1 MRFTGASA
9 PASRPAP
16 APRSKRSSRRRRPRD
31 LAAYRHMVGTLFSSP
46 ASLAISNLIGV
57 FVPWF
62 CWHVT
67 GFDAFLL
74 LTVLTGVTFG
84 ARLVTVVRY
93 TRQPHEA
100 DTLAR
105 TRAWDYE
112 FLAGTT
118 IFAILVGVNCYLAL
132 ARTDS
137 IPAHILTIV
146 AGIAFASGFVAR
158 NAARPYFVIL
168 QIACL
173 AGPMAVGLVVAGHAY
188 YAGIGAFIV
197 FYGLTNV
204 VITFSINRNLVAL
217 AAANREAHELS
228 LLAKREASKLDSAL
242 NAMVQGLAM
251 FDEAGRLEV
260 CNTRHQALFGFGP
273 GTQIPTAFN
282 TFLEATVENGLLNAA
297 TAERIG
303 VLGTEALT
311 TQRPQA
317 TEIETRTGDVLALS
331 LEPTPE
337 GGAVLTTENIT
348 TRKRVAAT
356 IERMANTDSLTG
368 LRNRF
373 SFNQRLV
380 DACRDPDGRPFS
392 LLSLDID
399 NFKTVNDTLGH
410 GVGDELLL
418 RVAERLRRLLGAEG
432 TIARFGGDEFLIL
445 LPEDAATALAAARRL
460 LDDFRLPFEIDGRV
474 LHTTISIG
482 VASWPTH
489 GTVAAEMMSAA
500 DMALYAAKG
509 GGRNAAVVFT
519 REMAESI
526 HSRRELEDNLRL
538 AWRDRRFALHYQPIV
553 ELRSGR
559 VVACEALMRWPR
571 EGGGFISPGEFI
583 PLAEQMGLIVPM
595 GAWAIRQACL
605 DAVSWPLKAVV
616 AVNVSAL
623 QFRDPDDLVR
633 SVEIALADSGLE
645 PDRLELEVTESLLI
659 EDADETLAAMRRL
672 RAIGV
677 RLALDDFG
685 TGYASIGYLARYPFT
700 KVKIDGSF
708 AQLVASD
715 ETSRAIIETICS
727 LAHRFD
733 LTVVVEGIE
742 TQTQASEVT
751 RLGAE
756 QAQGYH
762 FARPLD
768 MPALQ
773 ALLDRPAL
781 RLPVTS
787 PASTPPV
794 TSDAMGGGQG
804 ETPSL

>member
-9 PASRPAP
+9 PTVRAAQAVRAGRPP
-16 APRSKRSSRRRRPRD
+16 RRRRPRD
-31 LAAYRHMVGTLFSSP
+31 LAAYRHLVGTLFSSP

-57 FVPWF
+57 FVPLF

-67 GFDAFLL
+67 NDDVFLA
-74 LTVLTGVTFG
+74 LTVLTGLTFG
-84 ARLVTVVRY
+84 ARMVTVLRY
-93 TRQPHEA
+93 TRQPHDL

-105 TRAWDYE
+105 TRAWDRE

-118 IFAILVGVNCYLAL
+118 VFAILVGANCYLAL
-132 ARTDS
+132 AGTDS
-137 IPAHILTIV
+137 VPAHILTIV

-158 NAARPYFVIL
+158 NAARPFFVIL

-173 AGPMAVGLVVAGHAY
+173 AGPMAAGLVVAGHPY

-217 AAANREAHELS
+217 ATAHREANELS
-228 LLAKREASKLDSAL
+228 HLAKREAAKLDLAL

-260 CNTRHQALFGFGP
+260 CNTRHQVLYGFGGPDTVP
-273 GTQIPTAFN
+273 GAFN
-282 TFLEATVENGLLNAA
+282 TFLEATVQNGMLAPS

-317 TEIETRTGDVLALS
+317 AEIETRTGDVLALS

-337 GGAVLTTENIT
+337 GGALLTTENIT

-380 DACRDPDGRPFS
+380 DACREPEGRPFS
-392 LLSLDID
+392 LLSFDID
-399 NFKTVNDTLGH
+399 NFKSVNDSLGH

-418 RVAERLRRLLGAEG
+418 RVAERLRRLLGSEG
-432 TIARFGGDEFLIL
+432 IIARFGGDEFLVI
-445 LPEDAATALAAARRL
+445 LPEDAPAALTTARRL
-460 LDDFRLPFEIDGRV
+460 LDDFRLPFEIDGRI
-474 LHTTISIG
+474 LHVTVSIG

-489 GTVAAEMMSAA
+489 GSVAAEMMSAA

-509 GGRNAAVVFT
+509 AGRNAAVVFT

-526 HSRRELEDNLRL
+526 HSRRALEENLRL

-553 ELRSGR
+553 ELATGR
-559 VVACEALMRWPR
+559 VVACEALMRWPV
-571 EGGGFISPGEFI
+571 ETGGFVSPADFI

-605 DAVSWPLKAVV
+605 DAAAWPIEADV
-616 AVNVSAL
+616 AVNVSAI

-633 SVEIALADSGLE
+633 SVEIALADSGLA
-645 PDRLELEVTESLLI
+645 PARLELEVTESLLI
-659 EDADETLAAMRRL
+659 DDAEETLAAMRRL
-672 RAIGV
+672 RALGV
-677 RLALDDFG
+677 KLALDDFG

-700 KVKIDGSF
+700 KVKIDRSF

-715 ETSRAIIETICS
+715 DTSRAIIETICA

-742 TQTQASEVT
+742 TCTQANEIA

-756 QAQGYH
+756 QAQGYL
-762 FARPLD
+762 FAKPLD
-768 MPALQ
+768 MTGLH
-773 ALLDRPAL
+773 ALLERPGL
-781 RLPVTS
+781 RLPLATTAEADRAL
-787 PASTPPV
+787 PA
-794 TSDAMGGGQG
+794 
-804 ETPSL
+804 

>member
-1 MRFTGASA
+1 MRFIGASA
-9 PASRPAP
+9 PTVRPAQAVRTGRP
-16 APRSKRSSRRRRPRD
+16 PKRGQTRD
-31 LAAYRHMVGTLFSSP
+31 LDAYRHLVGSLFSSP
-46 ASLAISNLIGV
+46 ASIAISNLIGV

-67 GFDAFLL
+67 GVDVFLW
-74 LTVLTGVTFG
+74 LTALTALTFG
-84 ARLVTVVRY
+84 ARMVTVLRY
-93 TRQPHEA
+93 TRQAHDL

-105 TRAWDYE
+105 TQAWDRE

-118 IFAILVGVNCYLAL
+118 IFAVLVGINCYLAL
-132 ARTDS
+132 AGTDS
-137 IPAHILTIV
+137 VPAHILTIV

-158 NAARPYFVIL
+158 NAARPVFVIL

-173 AGPMAVGLVVAGHAY
+173 AGPMAAGLVAAGHPY

-217 AAANREAHELS
+217 ATAHREANELS

-251 FDEAGRLEV
+251 FDDAGRLEV
-260 CNTRHQALFGFGP
+260 CNTRHQALYGLGDP
-273 GTQIPTAFN
+273 DRLPCAFN
-282 TFLEATVENGLLNAA
+282 IFLETTVQNGMLAPA

-317 TEIETRTGDVLALS
+317 GEIETRTGDVLSLS

-337 GGAVLTTENIT
+337 GGVVLTTENIT

-373 SFNQRLV
+373 SFNQALV
-380 DACRDPDGRPFS
+380 EACRDADGQPFS

-418 RVAERLRRLLGAEG
+418 RVAERLRRLVGNEG

-445 LPEDAATALAAARRL
+445 LIEDAGAALVAARRL
-460 LDDFRLPFEIDGRV
+460 LDDFRLPFEIDGRI
-474 LHTTISIG
+474 LHVTISVG
-482 VASWPTH
+482 VASWPVH
-489 GTVAAEMMSAA
+489 GTVAAEMMSAS
-500 DMALYAAKG
+500 DMALYAAKSA
-509 GGRNAAVVFT
+509 GRNAAVLFT
-519 REMAESI
+519 REMAEGV
-526 HSRRELEDNLRL
+526 HSRRTLEENLRL

-553 ELRSGR
+553 ELASGR
-559 VVACEALMRWPR
+559 VVACEALMRWPV
-571 EGGGFISPGEFI
+571 EGKGFVSPAEFI

-605 DAVSWPLKAVV
+605 DAAAWPFDADV
-616 AVNVSAL
+616 AVNVSAI

-633 SVEIALADSGLE
+633 SVEIALADSGLD
-645 PDRLELEVTESLLI
+645 PARLELEVTESLLI
-659 EDADETLAAMRRL
+659 DDADETLAAMRRL
-672 RAIGV
+672 RALGV
-677 RLALDDFG
+677 KLALDDFG

-700 KVKIDGSF
+700 KVKIDRSF
-708 AQLVASD
+708 AQLVATD
-715 ETSRAIIETICS
+715 DTSRAIIETICA

-742 TQTQASEVT
+742 TCTQADEIA

-756 QAQGYH
+756 FAQGYL
-762 FARPLD
+762 FAKPLD
-768 MPALQ
+768 GAGLQ
-773 ALLDRPAL
+773 TLLAHPGLCLPLPSA
-781 RLPVTS
+781 PVTE
-787 PASTPPV
+787 ATV
-794 TSDAMGGGQG
+794 ACQNGGGQL